1 MKTALQIDSELQSVR
16 ELRYQTW
23 KALEESTYNSIN
35 NPYQEKLYRL
45 TEKVK
50 KLEKEYRTDE
60 FVYGNNPKCTIVKKG
75 RIENVGEFQIR
86 IEAKNGVIKA
96 MTMLGDYF
104 IVGNID
110 DIVRPLKG
118 VELTWDAMAKALPE
132 KLDKTIMNL
141 KKQDFLSLILG

>member
-1 MKTALQIDSELQSVR
+1 
-16 ELRYQTW
+16 
-23 KALEESTYNSIN
+23 
-35 NPYQEKLYRL
+35 
-45 TEKVK
+45 
-50 KLEKEYRTDE
+50 
-60 FVYGNNPKCTIVKKG
+60 
-75 RIENVGEFQIR
+75 
-86 IEAKNGVIKA
+86 

-110 DIVRPLKG
+110 DIVRLLKG

>member
-1 MKTALQIDSELQSVR
+1 M
-16 ELRYQTW
+16 
-23 KALEESTYNSIN
+23 
-35 NPYQEKLYRL
+35 
-45 TEKVK
+45 
-50 KLEKEYRTDE
+50 
-60 FVYGNNPKCTIVKKG
+60 
-75 RIENVGEFQIR
+75 
-86 IEAKNGVIKA
+86 IKA